1 MNFTKLTGAG
11 NDFIAVDNREGSL
24 DPLLTQPRI
33 AGLCR
38 RALSIGADGLLE
50 LRESRTADYRMVYY
64 NSDGGRAS
72 MCGNGGRCMARFA
85 IMRGAAGSVQTF
97 ESDAGTHRAE
107 VRPCGTVRL
116 WFTAPVTLSG
126 SLTLAAPAPGGVAAT
141 LEASL
146 EDTGVPHLVV
156 FTDDLYDGLFES
168 SAATLRRAPETGP
181 AGANVDFACVETPVS
196 MRIRTWERGVE
207 GETLAC
213 GTGAVAAVFA
223 GLRCGRVALPCTVHP
238 PGGSPL
244 EVGMDDAGWWLEGEA
259 RPVYEGETM
268 EPLP

>member
-1 MNFTKLTGAG
+1 MRFVKLTGAG
-11 NDFIAVDNREGSL
+11 NDFIAVDNRDGSL
-24 DPLLTQPRI
+24 DPFMTRPRI

-38 RALSIGADGLLE
+38 RALSVGADGLLE
-50 LRESRTADYRMVYY
+50 LRESASSDYRMVYY

-85 IMRGAAGSVQTF
+85 MMQGAAGAAQTF
-97 ESDAGTHRAE
+97 ESDAGRHRAE
-107 VRPCGTVRL
+107 VRPDGTVRL
-116 WFTAPVTLSG
+116 WFTRPVSISG
-126 SLTLAAPAPGGVAAT
+126 PLEILAPGPGGITVRVD
-141 LEASL
+141 ASL
-146 EDTGVPHLVV
+146 EDTGVPHLVI
-156 FTDDLYDGLFES
+156 FRDDLSDGLFEA
-168 SAATLRRAPETGP
+168 SAPALRWAPEAGP
-181 AGANVDFACVETPVS
+181 SGANVDFASVSAPGS

-223 GLRCGRVALPCTVHP
+223 GLREGRVALPCTVLP

-244 EVGMDDAGWWLEGEA
+244 SVGRDDSGWWLEGEA
-259 RPVYEGETM
+259 RPVYEGETL

>member
-1 MNFTKLTGAG
+1 MRFVKLTGAG
-11 NDFIAVDNREGSL
+11 NDFIAVDNRDGSL
-24 DPLLTQPRI
+24 DPCMTQPRI
-33 AGLCR
+33 AGICR

-50 LRESRTADYRMVYY
+50 LRRSDVADYRMVYY

-85 IMRGAAGSVQTF
+85 VMRGAAGPAQTF
-97 ESDAGTHRAE
+97 ESDAGMHRAE
-107 VRPCGTVRL
+107 VRPGGAVRL
-116 WFTAPVTLSG
+116 WFTTPVSITGRLS
-126 SLTLAAPAPGGVAAT
+126 LAAPGPGGITVT
-141 LEASL
+141 VDASL
-146 EDTGVPHLVV
+146 EDTGVPHLVI
-156 FTDDLYDGLFES
+156 FRDGLSDGLFES
-168 SAATLRRAPETGP
+168 SARVLRWAREAGP
-181 AGANVDFACVETPVS
+181 DGANVDFACVVAPRS
-196 MRIRTWERGVE
+196 MMIRTWERGVE

-223 GLRCGRVALPCTVHP
+223 GLREGRLELPCTVHP

-259 RPVYEGETM
+259 RPVYEGETL